1 MFWITALMKILNKK
15 YLEAY
20 SELRQTSKMER
31 FAKIVNRFYQLN
43 IPGIRSILDVDR
55 VLNTPLTSVLSFV
68 LSRI

>member
-1 MFWITALMKILNKK
+1 MKILNKK

-43 IPGIRSILDVDR
+43 IPGIRSILDV
-55 VLNTPLTSVLSFV
+55 
-68 LSRI
+68 